1 MFAICLVRASNQII
15 YGNTGA
21 TIDLQWNFFW
31 QVIEASVA
39 VTVVSLTTF
48 RSLYGIKTL
57 QQERKKKNP
66 NGTWLSYYRKKTFD
80 RKKQHRVE
88 EFGNP
93 MSNDDS
99 LPWPMVPSATLTGM
113 RTLIGGARGESPLPL
128 SGRDGLL
135 SEDDM
140 PEKEEPGL
148 IKVVDEFDVHES
160 VTNYV

>member
-1 MFAICLVRASNQII
+1 MFAICLVRASSQII

-31 QVIEASVA
+31 HIIEASVA

-57 QQERKKKNP
+57 QQERKKKDP
-66 NGTWLSYYRKKTFD
+66 NGTWLSYYRKKAFN
-80 RKKQHRVE
+80 RKKQGRVDKL
-88 EFGNP
+88 GNP
-93 MSNDDS
+93 TSNDDS
-99 LPWPMVPSATLTGM
+99 SPWPTIPSATLTGM
-113 RTLIGGARGESPLPL
+113 RTLIGGARGKSPLPL

-135 SEDDM
+135 SVDNM
-140 PEKEEPGL
+140 PEKEEPGS
-148 IKVVDEFDVHES
+148 IKVVDEFEVHQS